1 MRVARSVIG
10 VIVAGGLNGDGG
22 SVIGVIVADGLN
34 EGGAFCDR
42 SYCSRWIE

>member
-10 VIVAGGLNGDGG
+10 VIAADGLNERVRSVVGVIAADGLNGDG
-22 SVIGVIVADGLN
+22 V
-34 EGGAFCDR
+34 FCDR